1 MNKTVLVTGA
11 GRGIGA
17 AIARAAGKA
26 GYSVA
31 INYARSKDA
40 AEALAGEIRQHGGEA
55 VAIQGDVA
63 LDGDVERLFRAVD
76 EKYGRLDALVNNAGI
91 IGPYG
96 KVEALRA
103 AAIQDMLAINVTGAF
118 ICAREAVKRMSTARG
133 GQGGVIVNIS
143 SAATTLGSPNEY
155 VAYAASKAAIN
166 TMTIG
171 LAKEVGH
178 EGIRVNAVEPGLIE
192 TEIHEAAG
200 PGRLERLSPSV
211 PLGGR
216 SGTAEEVAGPVLFLM
231 SDAAS
236 YMTGAIVRV
245 GGGR

>member
-1 MNKTVLVTGA
+1 MSKTVLVTGA

-17 AIARAAGKA
+17 AIARAAAQA
-26 GYSVA
+26 GYRVA
-31 INYARSKDA
+31 VNYARSKDA
-40 AEALAGEIRQHGGEA
+40 AEALVGEIRQHGGEA
-55 VAIQGDVA
+55 LAIQGDV
-63 LDGDVERLFRAVD
+63 GIESDVERLFKAVD
-76 EKYGRLDALVNNAGI
+76 EKFGRLDALVNNAGI

-96 KVEALRA
+96 KVEALKA
-103 AAIQDMLAINVTGAF
+103 EAVQDMLAINVTGAF
-118 ICAREAVKRMSTARG
+118 ICAREAVKRMSTAHG

-155 VAYAASKAAIN
+155 VAYAASKGAIN

-171 LAKEVGH
+171 LAKEVGR

-192 TEIHEAAG
+192 TEIHEVAG
-200 PGRLERLSPSV
+200 PGRLERLAPTV
-211 PLGGR
+211 PLAGR
-216 SGTAEEVAGPVLFLM
+216 TGTAEEIAQPVLFLM

-236 YMTGAIVRV
+236 YMTGAIIRV